1 MPAGGSVNTSTLH
14 ALYRRCYAEY
24 DRSSGAAFLFSEGP
38 LTPIQAVIVEFA
50 EEDARNG
57 RPCRSLVEFERSIA
71 AGLGA
76 LSALGLAA

>member
-1 MPAGGSVNTSTLH
+1 VNTSALH
-14 ALYRRCYAEY
+14 NLYRRCYAEY
-24 DRSSGAAFLFSEGP
+24 DRSSGAAVLFDAGP

-57 RPCRSLVEFERSIA
+57 RPCRTLEEFERSVA
-71 AGLGA
+71 AGSGA